1 MAKLAA
7 LAALPVA
14 ATLAVANTS
23 MLVVDVKEG
32 GPSGHRIVVPVP
44 LFLAQ
49 AALNLA
55 PAHATRTE
63 LPAEA
68 LETLSRSASL
78 LDALADCPDAELIRV
93 EDGDE
98 TVVIEKVGE
107 MIKVSVDGRRDER
120 VRVNVPIGVVR
131 DFVASRDSRELRAAD
146 VVAAL
151 KQVSNTDLVDVR
163 DGDDHVRVYVW

>member
-7 LAALPVA
+7 LAALPVV

-55 PAHATRTE
+55 PAQATRTE
-63 LPAEA
+63 LPEEA
-68 LETLSRSASL
+68 LETLTRSAGL

-93 EDGDE
+93 EDGE
-98 TVVIEKVGE
+98 QTVVIEKAGDL
-107 MIKVSVDGRRDER
+107 IKVSVDGRREQ

-163 DGDDHVRVYVW
+163 DGNDHVRVYVW

>member
-7 LAALPVA
+7 LAALPVV
-14 ATLAVANTS
+14 ATLAIANTS

-55 PAHATRTE
+55 PSHATRVRMPE
-63 LPAEA
+63 EA
-68 LETLSRSASL
+68 LETLGRSVGL
-78 LDALADCPDAELIRV
+78 LDALADCPDAELVRV

-98 TVVIEKVGE
+98 TVVIEKAGGVLR
-107 MIKVSVDGRRDER
+107 INVDGRGRER
-120 VRVNVPIGVVR
+120 VRVNVPIAVVR
-131 DFVASRDSRELRAAD
+131 DFVRSRDSQEVRAAD

-151 KQVSNTDLVDVR
+151 KQVTNTDLVDVQ

>member
-7 LAALPVA
+7 LAALPVV

-49 AALNLA
+49 AALNMV
-55 PAHATRTE
+55 PSHATRAE
-63 LPAEA
+63 IPAEA
-68 LETLSRSASL
+68 VEVMARSAGL
-78 LDALADCPDAELIRV
+78 LDALADCPDAELVRV
-93 EDGDE
+93 EDGNE
-98 TVVIEKVGE
+98 TVVIEKAGDVLR
-107 MIKVSVDGRRDER
+107 ISVDGRRNEQ

-131 DFVASRDSRELRAAD
+131 DFVKAQGSRELRAAD

-163 DGDDHVRVYVW
+163 DGRDHVRVYVW